1 MPDRDTVRQLAL
13 WVHEQDPARL
23 PPAVSQQAR
32 LLVLDTIGCAL
43 CALVEDEVQQ
53 TIAAVMALGGAAH
66 CTIIGTEHKTSAV
79 DAVLANGAVAR
90 FLDLNDFV
98 MDPAGDGSTSG
109 GHPSDDIAVALSVG
123 EWRRSSGAEVIMAI
137 VIGYEIY
144 CRLKALLTPE
154 VPWDST
160 TVSGVVAPAM
170 AGRLMGMEPER
181 LAQAIALGA
190 ARAATPAIV
199 RSGNISAA
207 KFLANPLIAQS
218 GTQAAILAAGGLT
231 GPLEIFDHERGLKH
245 MFEGGAGYASLTAP
259 LKDNCAIMHAGIKAY
274 PCLATGQTVV
284 TAGIEIHG
292 ILQGET
298 DGIESIALTM
308 ADRSNIR
315 RQQADIGR
323 TYPTSRE
330 AADHSF
336 PFLAAVALMDG
347 VLTPRQFDNERWAE
361 AKTKAL
367 MARVSM
373 GVDGGWNQRAPDA
386 YPVTMRVTMADGA
399 RHMARVPHP
408 PGHAAGGLEVADVT
422 AKFDAITRGVLDDAH
437 SSAIKAT
444 VLGLEDLSS
453 VTELMDLLGAVTD
466 S

>member
-1 MPDRDTVRQLAL
+1 MDDRDTVRDLAH
-13 WVHEQDPARL
+13 WVHDQDPARL
-23 PPAVSQQAR
+23 SAAVTQQAK

-43 CALVEDEVQQ
+43 CALEEGEVQD
-53 TIAAVMALGGAAH
+53 IIKAVMELGGAAH
-66 CTIIGTEHKTSAV
+66 CTIIGTGHKTSVA
-79 DAVLANGAVAR
+79 DAVLANGALLR

-98 MDPAGDGSTSG
+98 MDPAGDGSTAG
-109 GHPSDDIAVALSVG
+109 GHPSDDIAVALAVG
-123 EWRRSSGAEVIMAI
+123 EWRKCSGADVIMAI

-170 AGRLMGMEPER
+170 AGRLMGMEPGR
-181 LAQAIALGA
+181 LAHAIALGA
-190 ARAATPAIV
+190 SRGVTPAIV

-231 GPLEIFDHERGLKH
+231 GPLEIFDHDRGLAH
-245 MFEGGAGYASLTAP
+245 MFAGGAGYASLTTP
-259 LKDNCAIMHAGIKAY
+259 LEDGCAIMHSGIKAY

-298 DGIESIALTM
+298 EAIESITLTM
-308 ADRSNIR
+308 ADRSAIR
-315 RQQADIGR
+315 RQQADKGR

-336 PFLAAVALMDG
+336 PYLAAVALMDG
-347 VLTPRQFDNERWAE
+347 TLTPRQFDNERWAE

-367 MARVSM
+367 MARVTM
-373 GVDGGWNQRAPDA
+373 GVDGGWNQRVPDA
-386 YPVTMRVTMADGA
+386 YPVTFRVTMNDGTEHLA
-399 RHMARVPHP
+399 EVPHP
-408 PGHAAGGLEVADVT
+408 PGHATGGLQVADVT
-422 AKFDAITRGVLDDAH
+422 AKFDTITAGVLDAAH
-437 SSAIKAT
+437 SDAIKAT

-453 VTELMDLLGAVTD
+453 VTELMDRLGAVTNL
-466 S
+466 